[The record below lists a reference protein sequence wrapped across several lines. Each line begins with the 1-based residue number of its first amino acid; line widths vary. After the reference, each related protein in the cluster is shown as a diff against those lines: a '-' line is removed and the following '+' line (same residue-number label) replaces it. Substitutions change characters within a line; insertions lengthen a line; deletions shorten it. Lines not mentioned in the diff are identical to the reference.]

1 LARTRWAL
9 IHCSIQDPNR
19 SFMMGSFFVLQT
31 YVARKGK
38 LEPVVG
44 DAVALGKA
52 FWIDVHEPTPEEQR
66 ALEQALSI
74 RLRVPEEPAGFRVST
89 PLRSVDNYLILT
101 ALLLAGLDEHRPQLV
116 TVQFIKSQGP
126 LVTVS
131 KGGPG
136 GLAWLAKECE
146 DCISPQAGEA
156 FPVFLDMIV
165 EHATDMLDR
174 IGGDLDRVNRA
185 LFQHHAA
192 RKHRLQFQSSPRR
205 RNRQLERILIEL
217 GYCQEV
223 LVKLRRSILSF
234 RRTIILLRTRET
246 AREAKEKLEWFER
259 ELQSLAET
267 EQDLSATAAFML
279 DGAVG
284 FIGILQSRTI
294 NIMTIVGVLLT
305 PPVLVASVYG
315 MNFQQ
320 IPELSWSWGYP
331 WALALMV
338 VSALG
343 MYVIVRLRG
352 WF

>member
-1 LARTRWAL
+1 
-9 IHCSIQDPNR
+9 
-19 SFMMGSFFVLQT
+19 
-31 YVARKGK
+31 
-38 LEPVVG
+38 
-44 DAVALGKA
+44 
-52 FWIDVHEPTPEEQR
+52 
-66 ALEQALSI
+66 
-74 RLRVPEEPAGFRVST
+74 
-89 PLRSVDNYLILT
+89 
-101 ALLLAGLDEHRPQLV
+101 
-116 TVQFIKSQGP
+116 
-126 LVTVS
+126 VS

-136 GLAWLAKECE
+136 GLGWLAKECE
-146 DCISPQAGEA
+146 DCISPQGGEA

-185 LFQHHAA
+185 LFQHHTA

-305 PPVLVASVYG
+305 PPVLVASIYG

-320 IPELSWSWGYP
+320 IPELGWSWGYP

-338 VSALG
+338 ISALG